1 MNEQQRPRA
10 NRFRSTSFQKGKQCY
25 KPANAQLFF
34 SDAIQQRKGY
44 ILRRFSNPTNCMNKP
59 QFNLQGK
66 EFRGA
71 HMQRS
76 KMVINSLLTRVLE
89 SNLNSRKGQRSSN
102 GGNFTSIPYKSVYD
116 TTSNLLYKRKGYQGI
131 ATQPQTHSPINR
143 KQLFSTL
150 ELTDA
155 DESKKSN
162 FSKSP
167 IFSNAYIQ
175 ERITAIQCQTNYNFT
190 GEMNAVNR
198 RTNALSSCTNKRNW
212 CLYQK

>member
-1 MNEQQRPRA
+1 MNEQQRPRVS
-10 NRFRSTSFQKGKQCY
+10 RFRSTSFQKGKQCY

-34 SDAIQQRKGY
+34 SEAVQQRKGY
-44 ILRRFSNPTNCMNKP
+44 ILRRFSNPANCMNKP
-59 QFNLQGK
+59 QFNLQTK

-89 SNLNSRKGQRSSN
+89 SNLNSRKAQRTAN
-102 GGNFTSIPYKSVYD
+102 GGNFSSIPYKSVYD
-116 TTSNLLYKRKGYQGI
+116 TASNLLHKRKGYQGTV
-131 ATQPQTHSPINR
+131 TQQQVHSPMNR

-150 ELTDA
+150 ELTDT
-155 DESKKSN
+155 DDSKKSN
-162 FSKSP
+162 LTKSP

-190 GEMNAVNR
+190 GEMSSLNR
-198 RTNALSSCTNKRNW
+198 RSNALSSCTNKRNW